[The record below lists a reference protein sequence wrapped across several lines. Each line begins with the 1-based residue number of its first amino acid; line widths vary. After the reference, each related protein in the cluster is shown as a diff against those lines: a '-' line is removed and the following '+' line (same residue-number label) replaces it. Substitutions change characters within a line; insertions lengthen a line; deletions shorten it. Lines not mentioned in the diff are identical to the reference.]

1 MWRAVSLLALG
12 FSTGAVA
19 ATKPQPP
26 QAIARVGVATRMV
39 HPAEA
44 RNWRGQETKELSCT
58 VWYPAVDT
66 AVEVKQE
73 VGAPGE
79 EMFEGGMASP
89 RAAFAPSLGK
99 YPLILLSHGSGGSA
113 IQLAWMGQALARAG
127 YIAVAVDHPGNNSG
141 QMTAEGMALWWERA
155 TDLSDVLDAMLK
167 DDFFGEHV
175 DGSRVGAAGYSLGGY
190 TMMEIA
196 GAKTDISQYFEMCRQ
211 KGDAA
216 VCHTPE
222 ARGLGTPQEVLAAA
236 RKTSG
241 ESLARSGE
249 SYRDPRVKAV
259 FAMAPALGFTETQES
274 LHSIRVPMMIVVGDS
289 DQTAP
294 AKDNAD
300 YLRANVKT
308 AMESVL
314 PGVTHYTFLDTCTT
328 LGAEKLGRYCTD
340 GPGVSRN
347 MVHERVATMAIG
359 FFDRALRYG
368 GR

>member
-1 MWRAVSLLALG
+1 MVVLALDVTAG
-12 FSTGAVA
+12 A
-19 ATKPQPP
+19 ATKPQPS
-26 QAIARVGVATRMV
+26 QSIARVGVVTRTV
-39 HPAEA
+39 HPSEV
-44 RNWRGQETKELSCT
+44 RNWRGQESKELRCT

-73 VGAPGE
+73 IGAPGE

-89 RAAFAPSLGK
+89 RAPFAPSLGK

-113 IQLAWMGQALARAG
+113 IQMAWLGQALAKAG
-127 YIAVAVDHPGNNSG
+127 YIAVAVDHPGNNSA
-141 QMTAEGMALWWERA
+141 QMTAEGLALWWERA
-155 TDLSDVLDAMLK
+155 TDLSDVLDAMLR
-167 DDFFGEHV
+167 DDFIGEHV

-190 TMMEIA
+190 TMMELA
-196 GAKTDISQYFEMCRQ
+196 GAKTDISQYFEMCRNN
-211 KGDAA
+211 GDAA

-222 ARGLGTPQEVLAAA
+222 AKGLGTPQEVLAAA

-241 ESLARSGE
+241 ESLARSEE

-259 FAMAPALGFTETQES
+259 FAIAPALGFTETPES
-274 LHSIRVPMMIVVGDS
+274 LHAIRVPMMIVVGDA

-300 YLRANVKT
+300 YLRSNIKG

-314 PGVTHYTFLDTCTT
+314 SGVTHYTFLDTCTA
-328 LGAEKLGRYCTD
+328 LGMEKLARYCTD
-340 GPGVSRN
+340 GPGVSRD